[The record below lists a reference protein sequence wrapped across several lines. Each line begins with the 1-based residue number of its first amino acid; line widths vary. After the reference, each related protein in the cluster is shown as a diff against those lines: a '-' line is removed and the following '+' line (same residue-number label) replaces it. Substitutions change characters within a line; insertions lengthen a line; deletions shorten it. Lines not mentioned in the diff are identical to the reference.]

1 MDQADRSS
9 MKAEILAAVNRSYQ
23 HLEIR
28 TMTKSTSVLF
38 VGIDVSKG
46 YADLRAINHARTVI
60 AKGRYDDTSA
70 GHTQVRTIIDD
81 WRAQHPE
88 GTILVG
94 VEASG
99 GYERNWVR
107 MLRSL
112 GTHVTVA
119 TLNPLAVHRFL
130 ARELHRSVTDA
141 RSAAGIAE
149 YLASGE
155 RLHQL
160 RSDPALEGAQ
170 DLYHIICASIEQMS
184 QTKNRLHS
192 LLPRVQPELIQFM
205 RDDVPQWVPAVL
217 ERYPTAPQLARAKAE
232 TLARIP
238 YVTAARAKELIAA
251 ARQSV
256 GAQTDTFSATTVA
269 FLAKE
274 LIHQRDAIDKL
285 KSTLADAI
293 KDDIGFRVIESIPGI
308 GRWSA
313 LSLRIEIGLIDRFPS
328 PEALTA
334 YAGLDPRYHQ
344 SGDGL
349 HTYHISKHGRRRIR
363 SILYMCALSAIS
375 ANPVIAAFYNQL
387 VTAGK
392 PKMVALTAAMRK
404 LLHLVYACWISDTP
418 FDPEYERKKQEQRS
432 RKVDTAEK
440 ADSGRTNEDGSTIAV
455 MHVTAPVSR
464 REAKKRKAAAVP
476 QTRIKR
482 VMRGPGAASRS

>member
-1 MDQADRSS
+1 
-9 MKAEILAAVNRSYQ
+9 
-23 HLEIR
+23 
-28 TMTKSTSVLF
+28 MTQSTSVLF

-60 AKGRYDDTSA
+60 AKGRYDDMSA
-70 GHTQVRTIIDD
+70 GHTQVRAIIDE

-94 VEASG
+94 IEASG

-112 GTHVTVA
+112 GTHVTAA

-170 DLYHIICASIEQMS
+170 DLYHLICASIEQMS

-205 RDDVPQWVPAVL
+205 RDDVPQWVLAVL
-217 ERYPTAPQLARAKAE
+217 ERYPTAPQLARAKPD

-251 ARQSV
+251 AKKSV
-256 GAQTDTFSATTVA
+256 GAQTDAFSAATVA

-274 LIHQRDAIDKL
+274 LIHQRDAIEKL
-285 KSTLADAI
+285 KRTLADAI
-293 KDDIGFRVIESIPGI
+293 KDDSGFRVIESIPGI

-363 SILYMCALSAIS
+363 AILYMCALSAIT
-375 ANPVIAAFYNQL
+375 ANPVIAAFYNRL
-387 VTAGK
+387 VAAGK
-392 PKMVALTAAMRK
+392 PKMVALVAVMRK
-404 LLHLVYACWISDTP
+404 LLHLVYACWISDTL
-418 FDPEYERKKQEQRS
+418 FDAEYERKKREQRS
-432 RKVDTAEK
+432 KKAETAEE
-440 ADSGRTNEDGSTIAV
+440 ADPGRNTEDGSTIAV

-464 REAKKRKAAAVP
+464 REAKKRKAATVP